1 MNKLHEVEFVIWPK
15 NFVENLDDKNCTSRT
30 HENECRVWGQK
41 YEISH
46 RQRRRRIRW
55 EGNVKTK

>member
-46 RQRRRRIRW
+46 R
-55 EGNVKTK
+55 